1 MKNRNASTRNVKIA
15 PIASKSKNPIK
26 EFLSEAVEDWHLSQ
40 RTVAIICVLPLFIAF
55 FGAFTALLGKDA
67 YKLFVSED
75 AVAETLQVIF
85 YIFSFVMSLF
95 VAYRYWR
102 AGDKLIAVLFLGFSG
117 ALFFLIGE
125 ELSWGQRIFG
135 WQTSDTFA
143 QINKQEETNLHNV
156 YGVGS
161 TFKWVQMLVGAY
173 GTIVPLLV
181 WRWNQLRPFQSR
193 LWSIVPHYT
202 LIGYFAMLFFWR
214 LYRNLFEPP
223 EDFYFVVSEY
233 NEVLELALALGF
245 FFFLIFQMRKL
256 KMLQNKNKNA
266 VVRQSVPGST
276 SR

>member
-15 PIASKSKNPIK
+15 PLVPKTENPIK
-26 EFLSEAVEDWHLSQ
+26 QFLSEAAEDWSLSKG
-40 RTVAIICVLPLFIAF
+40 TVAIICVLPLFIAF
-55 FGAFTALLGKDA
+55 FGAFTALMGKDT
-67 YKLFVSED
+67 YKWFVSED
-75 AVAETLQVIF
+75 ATAETLQVIF
-85 YIFSFVMSLF
+85 YVFSFVMSLF
-95 VAYRYWR
+95 VASRYWKT
-102 AGDKLIAVLFLGFSG
+102 GDKLIAVLFLGFSG

-135 WQTSDTFA
+135 WQTSESFA
-143 QINKQEETNLHNV
+143 EINKQEETNLHNV

-214 LYRNLFEPP
+214 LYRNLFDPP

-245 FFFLIFQMRKL
+245 FFFLIFQIRKT
-256 KMLQNKNKNA
+256 KRMLDAN
-266 VVRQSVPGST
+266 RIIG
-276 SR
+276 R